1 MKKQTIIAIV
11 IAVILVLAIIIGVV
25 VGNNQKSK
33 GESSTI
39 ETASQMKAMFKSI
52 YNKLGDELPD
62 LETAKIDVSDAL
74 TVKDYTGL
82 QSNENVETLVVSE
95 PTMSSQ
101 AYSAVA
107 VKVKAGANV
116 EKMKQEMLDNIDMA
130 KWICVSASN
139 LYITN
144 SGNTIFMVMSD
155 EDWAKPVYEAFKEY
169 VKNYDPE
176 DKQVKLK
183 IEHIE
188 RVSQLAKQM
197 AEKLKLDEE
206 DIKLAELIG
215 LLHDIARF
223 EQYTKYHT
231 FKDAESIDHGDLGAE
246 ILKKDIKKYI
256 ETDEY
261 DELIQLAVKSHN
273 KYKIQ
278 EGLTQKQEMFAK
290 IIRDADKLDILYEST
305 CMFWKGRENLVEE
318 SKITPE
324 IIEEFK
330 RNEPVD
336 IRYRKTPVDE
346 IVSVVA
352 FIFDIN
358 YGTSFE
364 ILKRENYINKIID
377 RYNMIDK
384 NTKEQ
389 LEYIKNIASEYI
401 EQKIK

>member
-1 MKKQTIIAIV
+1 MDIEKA
-11 IAVILVLAIIIGVV
+11 
-25 VGNNQKSK
+25 QKEFIK
-33 GESSTI
+33 YTE
-39 ETASQMKAMFKSI
+39 K
-52 YNKLGDELPD
+52 YD
-62 LETAKIDVSDAL
+62 LSDVNI
-74 TVKDYTGL
+74 KR
-82 QSNENVETLVVSE
+82 
-95 PTMSSQ
+95 
-101 AYSAVA
+101 
-107 VKVKAGANV
+107 
-116 EKMKQEMLDNIDMA
+116 KQEHSIRVMKISKRIAEGMKLIQEEIDIA
-130 KWICVSASN
+130 
-139 LYITN
+139 T
-144 SGNTIFMVMSD
+144 
-155 EDWAKPVYEAFKEY
+155 
-169 VKNYDPE
+169 
-176 DKQVKLK
+176 
-183 IEHIE
+183 
-188 RVSQLAKQM
+188 
-197 AEKLKLDEE
+197 
-206 DIKLAELIG
+206 LIG

-261 DELIQLAVKSHN
+261 DELIQLAVKNHN

>member
-1 MKKQTIIAIV
+1 MKLTQEEIDIA
-11 IAVILVLAIIIGVV
+11 
-25 VGNNQKSK
+25 
-33 GESSTI
+33 T
-39 ETASQMKAMFKSI
+39 
-52 YNKLGDELPD
+52 
-62 LETAKIDVSDAL
+62 
-74 TVKDYTGL
+74 
-82 QSNENVETLVVSE
+82 
-95 PTMSSQ
+95 
-101 AYSAVA
+101 
-107 VKVKAGANV
+107 
-116 EKMKQEMLDNIDMA
+116 
-130 KWICVSASN
+130 
-139 LYITN
+139 
-144 SGNTIFMVMSD
+144 
-155 EDWAKPVYEAFKEY
+155 
-169 VKNYDPE
+169 
-176 DKQVKLK
+176 
-183 IEHIE
+183 
-188 RVSQLAKQM
+188 
-197 AEKLKLDEE
+197 
-206 DIKLAELIG
+206 LIG

-261 DELIQLAVKSHN
+261 DELIQLAVKNHN

-330 RNEPVD
+330 
-336 IRYRKTPVDE
+336 IDE

-389 LEYIKNIASEYI
+389 LEYIKDIASEYI

>member
-1 MKKQTIIAIV
+1 
-11 IAVILVLAIIIGVV
+11 
-25 VGNNQKSK
+25 
-33 GESSTI
+33 
-39 ETASQMKAMFKSI
+39 
-52 YNKLGDELPD
+52 
-62 LETAKIDVSDAL
+62 
-74 TVKDYTGL
+74 
-82 QSNENVETLVVSE
+82 
-95 PTMSSQ
+95 
-101 AYSAVA
+101 
-107 VKVKAGANV
+107 
-116 EKMKQEMLDNIDMA
+116 
-130 KWICVSASN
+130 
-139 LYITN
+139 
-144 SGNTIFMVMSD
+144 
-155 EDWAKPVYEAFKEY
+155 
-169 VKNYDPE
+169 
-176 DKQVKLK
+176 
-183 IEHIE
+183 
-188 RVSQLAKQM
+188 
-197 AEKLKLDEE
+197 
-206 DIKLAELIG
+206 
-215 LLHDIARF
+215 
-223 EQYTKYHT
+223 
-231 FKDAESIDHGDLGAE
+231 
-246 ILKKDIKKYI
+246 
-256 ETDEY
+256 
-261 DELIQLAVKSHN
+261 
-273 KYKIQ
+273 
-278 EGLTQKQEMFAK
+278 MFAK

>member
-1 MKKQTIIAIV
+1 M
-11 IAVILVLAIIIGVV
+11 
-25 VGNNQKSK
+25 
-33 GESSTI
+33 
-39 ETASQMKAMFKSI
+39 
-52 YNKLGDELPD
+52 
-62 LETAKIDVSDAL
+62 
-74 TVKDYTGL
+74 
-82 QSNENVETLVVSE
+82 
-95 PTMSSQ
+95 
-101 AYSAVA
+101 
-107 VKVKAGANV
+107 
-116 EKMKQEMLDNIDMA
+116 
-130 KWICVSASN
+130 
-139 LYITN
+139 
-144 SGNTIFMVMSD
+144 
-155 EDWAKPVYEAFKEY
+155 
-169 VKNYDPE
+169 
-176 DKQVKLK
+176 
-183 IEHIE
+183 
-188 RVSQLAKQM
+188 
-197 AEKLKLDEE
+197 
-206 DIKLAELIG
+206 
-215 LLHDIARF
+215 
-223 EQYTKYHT
+223 
-231 FKDAESIDHGDLGAE
+231 
-246 ILKKDIKKYI
+246 
-256 ETDEY
+256 
-261 DELIQLAVKSHN
+261 IQLAVKNHN

-278 EGLTQKQEMFAK
+278 EGLTQTQEMFAK

-358 YGTSFE
+358 YETSFE

>member
-1 MKKQTIIAIV
+1 MDIEKA
-11 IAVILVLAIIIGVV
+11 
-25 VGNNQKSK
+25 QKEFIK
-33 GESSTI
+33 YTE
-39 ETASQMKAMFKSI
+39 K
-52 YNKLGDELPD
+52 YD
-62 LETAKIDVSDAL
+62 LSDVNI
-74 TVKDYTGL
+74 KR
-82 QSNENVETLVVSE
+82 
-95 PTMSSQ
+95 
-101 AYSAVA
+101 
-107 VKVKAGANV
+107 
-116 EKMKQEMLDNIDMA
+116 KQEHSIR
-130 KWICVSASN
+130 
-139 LYITN
+139 
-144 SGNTIFMVMSD
+144 VM
-155 EDWAKPVYEAFKEY
+155 
-169 VKNYDPE
+169 
-176 DKQVKLK
+176 K
-183 IEHIE
+183 ISKRI
-188 RVSQLAKQM
+188 
-197 AEKLKLDEE
+197 AEGM
-206 DIKLAELIG
+206 KLAQEEIDIATLIG

-261 DELIQLAVKSHN
+261 DELIQLAVKNHN

-278 EGLTQKQEMFAK
+278 EGLTQTH
-290 IIRDADKLDILYEST
+290 ILYEST